1 MKSVIPLITD
11 TDESI
16 WLAFYEFK
24 KAYNQKY
31 LIDVS
36 KDVAD
41 FKEVTIQFLNSY
53 PNFNSHLFIKDN
65 EVVGTYNTFLLNKG
79 LPEEKLDVKVFF
91 LDENILEEFNAEII
105 SLIQQNKSSVK
116 KVKANIENN
125 NLQKTFQTQGF
136 RNANESIWFHLKLE
150 NINKELVD
158 NILQTNIPKNNNLT
172 IELNK
177 ELRGNSIT
185 DVAHLMTTLLNDMK
199 RDDNHETFKQ
209 TPEELKEIVNS
220 HKKSKGNL
228 FHLLLRNEK
237 NELIGVCIVVFKKDN
252 PIAVN
257 QFMTG
262 VLKEYRGLGLPT
274 WMKAYI
280 YDYLQKNYPTI
291 QLIKTDCFADNTPMV
306 HINKKMGFEEI
317 ELTTEMVYEKN

>member
-1 MKSVIPLITD
+1 MKSVIPLIAD
-11 TDESI
+11 TDEST
-16 WLAFYEFK
+16 WLAFYNFK
-24 KAYNQKY
+24 KIYNKKHF
-31 LIDVS
+31 IDIS
-36 KDVAD
+36 NDIED
-41 FKEVTIQFLNSY
+41 FKETTIQFLNSY
-53 PNFNSHLFIKDN
+53 PNFNSHLFIKGN

-105 SLIQQNKSSVK
+105 LLIKQNKSSIK

-125 NLQKTFQTQGF
+125 NLQKIFQAQGF

-150 NINKELVD
+150 NINKNLVD

-172 IELNK
+172 TELNK
-177 ELRGNSIT
+177 ELKGNVIIEVSR
-185 DVAHLMTTLLNDMK
+185 LMTILLNDMK
-199 RDDNHETFKQ
+199 RNDEHEVFNE
-209 TPEELKEIVNS
+209 TPERVQEIVNS
-220 HKKSKGNL
+220 HKKSRSNL

-237 NELIGVCIVVFKKDN
+237 QELIGMCITVFKKDN
-252 PIAVN
+252 PTSVN

-274 WMKAYI
+274 WMKAYM

-291 QLIKTDCFADNTPMV
+291 NLIKTDCYADNTPMV
-306 HINKKMGFEEI
+306 HINEKMGFKEANRTI
-317 ELTTEMVYEKN
+317 EMIYEKN